1 MADTLARLL
10 RHTVSY
16 DKPDTILTK
25 QEGRYQPISA
35 RELYR
40 RVAALHLE
48 LRNAS
53 IRKGDRW
60 HMKEVV
66 SEIES
71 DEVALSLMKQYLHLL
86 SPGSSP
92 IVAEF
97 EHVGIQGK

>member
-1 MADTLARLL
+1 
-10 RHTVSY
+10 
-16 DKPDTILTK
+16 
-25 QEGRYQPISA
+25 
-35 RELYR
+35 
-40 RVAALHLE
+40 
-48 LRNAS
+48 
-53 IRKGDRW
+53 
-60 HMKEVV
+60 MKEVV